1 MKKLRSS
8 IGHDRSFIYLLFVKE
23 TFIQCYLERFLQ
35 ITEALH
41 RNRLKLILSAG
52 MHLDPHLGTLFNR
65 MHSDQRWNQNP
76 RRCRTFHDVPI

>member
-52 MHLDPHLGTLFNR
+52 MHLDPHLGTLSIVCIR
-65 MHSDQRWNQNP
+65 PKVESKSTPLQNIP
-76 RRCRTFHDVPI
+76 